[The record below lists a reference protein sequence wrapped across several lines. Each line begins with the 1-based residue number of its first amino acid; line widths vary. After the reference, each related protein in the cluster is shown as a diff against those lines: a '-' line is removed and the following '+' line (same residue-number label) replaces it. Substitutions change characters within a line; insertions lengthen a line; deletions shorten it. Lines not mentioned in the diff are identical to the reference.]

1 MPNMMSVLIKPLFS
15 GAVCAAAA
23 FFAARMLP
31 KLIFSGNIVTVVSIL
46 LAALVYVIM
55 LSLLRVVEREDIYS
69 LPNGKKIAKVLA
81 KFRIIR

>member
-1 MPNMMSVLIKPLFS
+1 MRRRRI
-15 GAVCAAAA
+15 
-23 FFAARMLP
+23 FAARMLP

-69 LPNGKKIAKVLA
+69 LPNGKKNCKSTCKIQNNKVVYMQCL
-81 KFRIIR
+81 K